1 MNWTLY
7 PPSFAYACQ
16 KTLVREG
23 VLTDHPS
30 DRGGKTKYG
39 ITAATASRHGIADV
53 STITVE
59 EAVAIYYTDYWQAA
73 GCERLRS
80 KYIAAELFDTAVLS
94 GSGASGRFLQLAYNV
109 LFAVPSG
116 GGALKVDGVVGP
128 VTAAKVNAVL
138 PKWEKALLNAMT
150 GEQYN
155 HFRHIVESNPS
166 QQVFLRGWVGKRL
179 DVPDD
184 AVEA

>member
-1 MNWTLY
+1 MNWSSY
-7 PPSFAYACQ
+7 PPEFAYACQ
-16 KTLVREG
+16 RTLVREG
-23 VLTDHPS
+23 LLTDHPA

-39 ITAATASRHGIADV
+39 ITAATAARHGIADV
-53 STITVE
+53 ATITVD
-59 EAVAIYYTDYWQAA
+59 EAVQIYYTDYWRAA
-73 GCERLRS
+73 GCERIKS

-109 LFAVPSG
+109 LFAGPSSV
-116 GGALKVDGVVGP
+116 GALKVDGVVGA
-128 VTAAKVNAVL
+128 VTAAKVNAML
-138 PKWEKALLNAMT
+138 PKWEKAILNAMT

-155 HFRHIVESNPS
+155 HFRQIVAANPS

>member
-1 MNWTLY
+1 MNWSTY
-7 PPSFAYACQ
+7 PEWFAYACQ
-16 KTLVREG
+16 RTLVREG
-23 VLTDHPS
+23 LLTDHPA
-30 DRGGKTKYG
+30 DRGGKTKHG
-39 ITAATASRHGIADV
+39 ITAATAARHGIADV
-53 STITVE
+53 STISVE
-59 EAVAIYYTDYWQAA
+59 DAVQIYFIDYWRAA
-73 GCERLRS
+73 GCERIKS

-109 LFAVPSG
+109 LFAGPSG
-116 GGALKVDGVVGP
+116 GGMLKVDGAVGP
-128 VTAAKVNAVL
+128 VTAAKVNSVL

>member
-39 ITAATASRHGIADV
+39 ITAAAAARHGIADV
-53 STITVE
+53 ATISVE
-59 EAVAIYYTDYWQAA
+59 DAVKIYYTDYWQVA

-94 GSGASGRFLQLAYNV
+94 GPGTAGRFLQLAYNV
-109 LFAVPSG
+109 LFAGPSG
-116 GGALKVDGVVGP
+116 GGSLTVDGKVGAI
-128 VTAAKVNAVL
+128 TAAKVNAML
-138 PKWEKALLNAMT
+138 PRWEKALLNAAT

-155 HFRHIVESNPS
+155 HFRQIVANNPS
-166 QQVFLRGWVGKRL
+166 QQVFLKGWLGKRL